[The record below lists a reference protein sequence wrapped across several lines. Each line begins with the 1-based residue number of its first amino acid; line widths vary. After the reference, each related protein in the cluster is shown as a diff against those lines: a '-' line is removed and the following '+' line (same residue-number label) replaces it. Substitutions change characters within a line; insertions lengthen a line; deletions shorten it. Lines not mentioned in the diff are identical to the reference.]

1 MLGERG
7 GAGGMVGGLL
17 WFAVVV
23 KAKIALIVFS
33 AAAAAAATII
43 VRGRVEGGEQSDGG
57 VTVRGCDLLAP
68 CECSG
73 VITLCAIQQQKTEAK
88 IRELTLRNERNA
100 TIEGRGADLLL
111 LSRRLALSAAA
122 VELNL
127 SVRATRS
134 RS

>member
-1 MLGERG
+1 MLD
-7 GAGGMVGGLL
+7 AGCCHV
-17 WFAVVV
+17 
-23 KAKIALIVFS
+23 ALD
-33 AAAAAAATII
+33 AATII

-100 TIEGRGADLLL
+100 TIEGRGAG
-111 LSRRLALSAAA
+111 RLALSAAA

>member
-23 KAKIALIVFS
+23 KAKIARIVFS
-33 AAAAAAATII
+33 AAAAAATII
-43 VRGRVEGGEQSDGG
+43 VRGKVEGGEQSDGG